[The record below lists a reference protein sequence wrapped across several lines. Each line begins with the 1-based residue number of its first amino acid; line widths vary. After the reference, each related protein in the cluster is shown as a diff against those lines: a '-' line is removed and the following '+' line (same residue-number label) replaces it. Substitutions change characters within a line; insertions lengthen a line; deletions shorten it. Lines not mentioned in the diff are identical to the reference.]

1 MTMGRREVGGV
12 SIPRIRVWGH
22 HRKREVERGEYTMEW
37 VSHKNMATRAD
48 QLELRPAQMK
58 QQIIAQDYW

>member
-1 MTMGRREVGGV
+1 MRFPSPGIGPEETTG
-12 SIPRIRVWGH
+12 
-22 HRKREVERGEYTMEW
+22 KKEVEGGEDTVEW

-58 QQIIAQDYW
+58 QQIIAQGY